1 LHALA
6 AQHVDPKIIEREE
19 LRKKK
24 KKIIPGADY
33 LELIPHAPW
42 QSRLVDCAGG

>member
-1 LHALA
+1 
-6 AQHVDPKIIEREE
+6 VDPAIKEREE

-33 LELIPHAPW
+33 LEQIPHAPW
-42 QSRLVDCAGG
+42 PSRWVCRCGA